1 MDWPR
6 NVSGS
11 LELTAVGLK
20 RADSNQGEEKNGWIA
35 KNDISLIR
43 SDTNLELDHLSLSL
57 LVTTQLKML
66 ASFQWNLF
74 SELAFTALHSQ
85 HNLLCSLCFLV
96 MNGSSLTTKTWLFPF
111 VTSLSFGKSSLLCS
125 FVLCHLVKGVFTA
138 FGSFAKRFSCF
149 WNVHHFDG
157 GQWLLSLRKWKIE
170 DRMVRNLPTCSFH
183 TLQSFCLKEHEAP
196 TPPKVW
202 PPFQNQINVAPYLI
216 TPQKVPN
223 KTGPPTK
230 T

>member
-1 MDWPR
+1 MPFLPNILRLWRHNQTPGILLTTK
-6 NVSGS
+6 SPS
-11 LELTAVGLK
+11 LNDLG
-20 RADSNQGEEKNGWIA
+20 RIA
-35 KNDISLIR
+35 KKKFLHESIS
-43 SDTNLELDHLSLSL
+43 SVQNMFHSKSGDTNLELDHLSLSL

-149 WNVHHFDG
+149 WNVHHFDS
-157 GQWLLSLRKWKIE
+157 GQWLLSLKKMKNWISLQGVIMRFFC
-170 DRMVRNLPTCSFH
+170 RMSYDMVQDP
-183 TLQSFCLKEHEAP
+183 
-196 TPPKVW
+196 V
-202 PPFQNQINVAPYLI
+202 
-216 TPQKVPN
+216 
-223 KTGPPTK
+223 
-230 T
+230 

>member
-1 MDWPR
+1 MKA
-6 NVSGS
+6 N
-11 LELTAVGLK
+11 
-20 RADSNQGEEKNGWIA
+20 
-35 KNDISLIR
+35 ISLIR

-125 FVLCHLVKGVFTA
+125 FVLCHLMKGVFTA
-138 FGSFAKRFSCF
+138 FGSFAKRFPCF
-149 WNVHHFDG
+149 WNVHHFEG
-157 GQWLLSLRKWKIE
+157 GQWLLSLKEWERTSWEVPPRKNYMCWVYTHAIPSAVE
-170 DRMVRNLPTCSFH
+170 RVRSRVR
-183 TLQSFCLKEHEAP
+183 E
-196 TPPKVW
+196 
-202 PPFQNQINVAPYLI
+202 
-216 TPQKVPN
+216 PQAWS
-223 KTGPPTK
+223 GLWS
-230 T
+230 